1 MQVIGLNALDLLLL
15 FIMLMGIVVGVLRG
29 MLPQLFSLAS
39 IWLGLV
45 ITLWLYKPFSIYILQ
60 GLGIPSVGSDTMSFL
75 MLLFVFFNAIR
86 FAIKSMSTPPE
97 ERKLKKKSKVDPLA
111 EAAKSATQRFVI
123 GPLNLLGGGVMGF
136 ILITLWI
143 ALIIGVVQFIF
154 QPTEA
159 PAGQVSGFSG
169 SMINNLTTS
178 KLVPLFNQVLMIL
191 TQSVNWFTPRNADIL
206 KKVLGFIE

>member
-75 MLLFVFFNAIR
+75 MLLFIFFKFHVPILFLRVANHGDRAYV
-86 FAIKSMSTPPE
+86 S
-97 ERKLKKKSKVDPLA
+97 
-111 EAAKSATQRFVI
+111 
-123 GPLNLLGGGVMGF
+123 
-136 ILITLWI
+136 LITFFGLPI
-143 ALIIGVVQFIF
+143 RSHVRR
-154 QPTEA
+154 
-159 PAGQVSGFSG
+159 S
-169 SMINNLTTS
+169 
-178 KLVPLFNQVLMIL
+178 
-191 TQSVNWFTPRNADIL
+191 
-206 KKVLGFIE
+206 